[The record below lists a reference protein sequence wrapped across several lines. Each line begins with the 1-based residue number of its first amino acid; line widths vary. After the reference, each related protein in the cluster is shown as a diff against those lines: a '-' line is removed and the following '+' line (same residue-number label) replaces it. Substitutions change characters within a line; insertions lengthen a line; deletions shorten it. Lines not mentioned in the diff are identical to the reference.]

1 MPAGAFQIVAATMAG
16 QYLGAGDPQRAT
28 QSVLSACGAAIV
40 FMMSAGVGFYVFAI
54 PLATLFLGDAT
65 REAVPLAADI
75 LHVIA
80 FAMLPLAI
88 VNVVSGGLR
97 GAGDTRWPLAITLMG
112 MVVVRIPLAAWLA
125 RDVILIPGFEP
136 IEGMGY
142 GVVGAWYAVIAD
154 LLVRATLFSAR
165 FIQGGWKRIEV

>member
-1 MPAGAFQIVAATMAG
+1 MAG
-16 QYLGAGDPQRAT
+16 QYLGAGDPVRAT

-40 FMMSAGVGFYVFAI
+40 FMMLAGVGFYVYAI

-97 GAGDTRWPLAITLMG
+97 GAGDTRWPLVITLLG
-112 MVVVRIPLAAWLA
+112 MVVVRLPLAAYLA
-125 RDVILIPGFEP
+125 REEIVIPGFEL
-136 IEGMGY
+136 IEGMGF

-154 LLVRATLFSAR
+154 LLVRATFFSAR
-165 FIQGGWKRIEV
+165 FLHGGWKRIEV